1 VSQTATPR
9 EPMLRAPAI
18 ILWLCALYLLVQLV
32 MATSGPGSQN
42 FFLVHL
48 GLFPARFFA
57 EGLNGL
63 PGGLGQGLVTLVS
76 YSFLHGGWSH
86 CILNMVWLLAFGAPV
101 AQRLGTRRF
110 LLLFVLCIVLA
121 GLGQIMV
128 APRADWLIPIIGA
141 SGGVSGMMGAAARF
155 AFPDT
160 RWLSPQAARAARPLL
175 ALRDV
180 PKRRPVIMF
189 IIIWLGLNLIFGLLG
204 PGGYATPDGQP
215 ANIAWVAHLAGF
227 FTGLFAIGLFER
239 PPLSASGGPGNVD
252 YGDWKK

>member
-1 VSQTATPR
+1 
-9 EPMLRAPAI
+9 M
-18 ILWLCALYLLVQLV
+18 
-32 MATSGPGSQN
+32 
-42 FFLVHL
+42 
-48 GLFPARFFA
+48 
-57 EGLNGL
+57 
-63 PGGLGQGLVTLVS
+63 
-76 YSFLHGGWSH
+76 
-86 CILNMVWLLAFGAPV
+86 
-101 AQRLGTRRF
+101 
-110 LLLFVLCIVLA
+110 LLFVLCIVLA

-189 IIIWLGLNLIFGLLG
+189 IIIWLVLNLIFGLLG
-204 PGGYATPDGQP
+204 PGGYAAPDGQP

-239 PPLSASGGPGNVD
+239 LPLSASGGPGNVD